1 MGLLSQICL
10 FIKHPEDLRTLIQF
24 KLWYEPSR
32 DITKPEEF
40 ATSGYDR
47 KAMKQCWDFLDMTSR
62 SFSMVIKQLE
72 GDLARV
78 VRLSSKFR
86 GLPIY
91 PGK

>member
-1 MGLLSQICL
+1 MGLLSLLYALIV
-10 FIKHPEDLRTLIQF
+10 HPEDVRTLVQF

-47 KAMKQCWDFLDMTSR
+47 KSMKRCWEFLDMTSR
-62 SFSMVIKQLE
+62 SFAMVIKQLD

-78 VRLSSKFR
+78 VRLT
-86 GLPIY
+86 G
-91 PGK
+91 